1 MNLSKTKILL
11 FKEDSTMNYTQNQK
25 LNQLDEKILIIGVD
39 ISKKFHVARA
49 QDFRGVEFKKGI
61 KFDNTLDGFK
71 QFCRWKDI
79 LMDEQQ
85 KTKVIIG
92 MEPTGPYWLPLARWL
107 QEQGYWMVT
116 VNPVHV
122 KKSKE
127 LDDNNQAKTDY
138 RDARVIAQLVKD
150 ARFSEPNLLEGTYEE
165 LRNGKNIRKV
175 MVNDLKRIKNM
186 MANWLDRYFPE
197 YKEGYKNWESESF
210 IYLLDKYKLPETLA
224 KQNPN
229 ELYEEV
235 RKSFPRGVGVRK
247 IAKLINASKESIGI
261 KQGSRMAIKELN
273 YLLKR
278 YLEIVSDIDE
288 IEDIISSLCE
298 ELPEVHKITQ
308 IKGIGLTTASG
319 VVAELGEIK
328 KYQTSKQMI
337 KMAGLSLT
345 ENSSGQKKGKMSI
358 SKRGRKDL
366 RKILYQAVVGMIRT
380 NEAFKEL
387 YEYYRYR
394 AKNQLSGKQAII
406 VLLSKLLRII
416 HTIIVKDVDYDEEK
430 MLASIHHPKEFIT
443 PVA

>member
-1 MNLSKTKILL
+1 
-11 FKEDSTMNYTQNQK
+11 MNYNQNQK
-25 LNQLDEKILIIGVD
+25 LNQLDEQILIIGVD

-49 QDFRGVEFKKGI
+49 QDFRGIEFRKGI
-61 KFDNTLDGFK
+61 KFDNTLAGF
-71 QFCRWKDI
+71 QEFCQWKDD
-79 LMDEQQ
+79 LLEEQQ

-107 QEQGYWMVT
+107 QEQGFWTVT
-116 VNPVHV
+116 VNPAHV

-150 ARFSEPNLLEGTYEE
+150 ARFSEPNLLQGIYEE
-165 LRNGKNIRKV
+165 LRNAKNIRKV
-175 MVNDLKRIKNM
+175 IVNDLKRIKNM

-197 YKEGYKNWESESF
+197 YIEGYKNWESESF
-210 IYLLDKYKLPETLA
+210 IYLLAKYKLPETLA
-224 KQNPN
+224 KQDPN

-235 RKSFPRGVGVRK
+235 RKSFPRGVGGHK
-247 IAKLINASKESIGI
+247 IAKLIKASKGSIGI
-261 KQGSRMAIKELN
+261 KQGSRMASKELD

-278 YLEIVSDIDE
+278 YSEIISDIGD
-288 IEDIISSLCE
+288 IEAIISSLCE
-298 ELPEVHKITQ
+298 ELPEVQKITQ

-319 VVAELGEIK
+319 IVAELGEIK

-337 KMAGLSLT
+337 KMAGLALI
-345 ENSSGQKKGKMSI
+345 ENSSGQKKGQMSI

-380 NEAFKEL
+380 NPAFKEL

-406 VLLSKLLRII
+406 VLVTKLLRII
-416 HTIIVKDVDYDEEK
+416 HTIVVKEVDYDEQK
-430 MLASIHHPKEFIT
+430 MLTSIHHPEEFIT
-443 PVA
+443 SAA

>member
-1 MNLSKTKILL
+1 MKTIILL
-11 FKEDSTMNYTQNQK
+11 FKEDSTMNYNQNQK
-25 LNQLDEKILIIGVD
+25 LNQLDEQILIIGVD

-49 QDFRGVEFKKGI
+49 QDFRGIEFRKGI
-61 KFDNTLDGFK
+61 KFDNTLAGF
-71 QFCRWKDI
+71 QEFCQWKDD
-79 LMDEQQ
+79 LLEEQQ

-107 QEQGYWMVT
+107 QEQGFWTVT
-116 VNPVHV
+116 VNPAHV

-150 ARFSEPNLLEGTYEE
+150 ARFSEPNLLQGIYEE
-165 LRNGKNIRKV
+165 LRNAKNIRKV
-175 MVNDLKRIKNM
+175 IVNDLKRIKNM

-197 YKEGYKNWESESF
+197 YIEGYKNWESESF
-210 IYLLDKYKLPETLA
+210 IYLLGKYKLPETLA
-224 KQNPN
+224 KQDPN

-235 RKSFPRGVGVRK
+235 KKSFPRGVGVLK
-247 IAKLINASKESIGI
+247 IAKLIKASKGSIGI
-261 KQGSRMAIKELN
+261 KQGSRMASKELD

-278 YLEIVSDIDE
+278 YSEIISDIGD
-288 IEDIISSLCE
+288 IEAIISSLCE
-298 ELPEVHKITQ
+298 ELPEVQKITQ

-319 VVAELGEIK
+319 IVAELGEIK

-337 KMAGLSLT
+337 KMAGLALT
-345 ENSSGQKKGKMSI
+345 ENSSGQKKGQMSI

-380 NEAFKEL
+380 NPAFKEL

-406 VLLSKLLRII
+406 VLVTKLLRII
-416 HTIIVKDVDYDEEK
+416 HTIVVKEVDYDEEK
-430 MLASIHHPKEFIT
+430 MLASIHHPEEFIT
-443 PVA
+443 SAA